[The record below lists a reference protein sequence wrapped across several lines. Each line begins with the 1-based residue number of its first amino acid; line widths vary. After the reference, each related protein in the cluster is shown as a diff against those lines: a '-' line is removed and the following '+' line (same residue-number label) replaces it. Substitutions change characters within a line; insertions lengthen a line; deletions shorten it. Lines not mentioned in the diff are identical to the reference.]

1 MMSRG
6 KLHLVSVGPG
16 LAELIPP
23 LAETALRTSD
33 VIVGYEL
40 YLTWIKPWIDGKA
53 IFSFALTQERERA
66 SLAIEHAR
74 NRRVVSLVS
83 GGDIGV
89 YGMAALVL
97 EEMSEDDTFEVSVI
111 PGISAATS
119 CASLLGSPLSH
130 DFATLSLSNLLCPWD
145 WIEQRARQ
153 LAQADL
159 VVALYNVQSKTRQ
172 EGVYRILRLFLEDK
186 AASTWCGVVRNAYRA
201 DQESYICTLA
211 ELLERKFDML
221 TTIIVGNRFT
231 QRKREFIFTPR
242 GYRIWNEDGI
252 TARRNADTPTRPYDS
267 PVWVFSG
274 TSDGNAL
281 ASKLCEIGY
290 HIIVSTAT
298 EYGREIVCE
307 SLPGITVRS
316 GRMGVEARRREI
328 LNSGARA
335 IVDAT
340 HPFATA
346 ISSQLMQLAEEL
358 KIPYLRYERPPAIS
372 SYPAI
377 LCKTV
382 REAAAESISRGSR
395 VFLATGAKDLPAFL
409 KHEGASR
416 CEWYVR
422 ISPDSLERALSL
434 GVPRANICAMQGPF
448 LKEFDEVLWK
458 NWRIDCV
465 VTKES
470 GEVGGFLAKAEAAFV
485 LGIPLIVVERPQVDY
500 PIVAYD
506 FETIVGQL
514 QQLLTAGSAGSAG
527 SADGVLRKIK
537 IPRIGCNER
546 APPNRPDKCSRPR

>member
-1 MMSRG
+1 MSSRG

-23 LAETALRTSD
+23 LAETALHASE

-53 IFSFALTQERERA
+53 IFPFPLTQERERA
-66 SLAIEHAR
+66 SLAIKHAR
-74 NRRVVSLVS
+74 NRRIVSLVS

-97 EEMSEDDTFEVSVI
+97 EEMAEEDTFELSII

-130 DFATLSLSNLLCPWD
+130 DFATLSLSDLLCPWD
-145 WIEQRARQ
+145 WIEHRARQ

-186 AASTWCGVVRNAYRA
+186 PATTWCGVVRNAYRA
-201 DQESYICTLA
+201 NQESYICTLA
-211 ELLERKFDML
+211 ELLQRRFDMM

-242 GYRIWNEDGI
+242 GYRVWNEVGD
-252 TARRNADTPTRPYDS
+252 AKRRNADTPIRPLDA

-281 ASKLCEIGY
+281 ASKLCETGY
-290 HIIVSTAT
+290 HISVSTAT
-298 EYGREIVCE
+298 DYGREIVRE

-316 GRMGVEARRREI
+316 GRMGVEARRREFV
-328 LNSGARA
+328 NSGARA

-372 SYPAI
+372 PYPAI
-377 LCKTV
+377 FCKTV
-382 REAAAESISRGSR
+382 SEAAAESIVRGSR
-395 VFLATGAKDLPAFL
+395 IFLATGAKDLPVFL
-409 KHEGASR
+409 MHERASC

-422 ISPDSLERALSL
+422 ITPDSLERALDL

-470 GEVGGFLAKAEAAFV
+470 GEVGGFLAKAEAAHL

-506 FETIVGQL
+506 FETLVDQL
-514 QQLLTAGSAGSAG
+514 QQLLAARVVKKG
-527 SADGVLRKIK
+527 GVSI
-537 IPRIGCNER
+537 
-546 APPNRPDKCSRPR
+546 